1 MRTKSMRTKLRSKFS
16 LLFIVVAALIAIPAV
31 ALASAVDTSTV
42 DINVPSTSVTLAPG
56 DSENITINMLVK
68 GAQAGNAS
76 FKVNRDWTL
85 SGGTFTG
92 SNPQTFFVP
101 GPRTGQ
107 TAAATF
113 STTGTVTVA
122 PGQADGGPFNLKV
135 NAFDIT
141 NSNTQGG
148 KLEAGTFDTYA
159 VTVETPQ
166 NNDITAP
173 TITLTTPPDNAIYI
187 KNAVVNANYSC
198 ADEAGGSGLAS
209 CEGDVPDGDPINT
222 SIVNG
227 HTFTVNAADN
237 AGNMAQTVH
246 HYFVHYAF
254 AGFRSPVDNLPTL
267 NTVKAGSSVPIKFS
281 LSGNQ
286 GLGIIASGYPASD
299 AVLCDAA
306 PQDAIEQTVTAGG
319 SSLSYDSVA
328 DQYNYV
334 WKTDKAWAGTC
345 RQFVLK
351 LDDGTFHQANF
362 KLLK

>member
-1 MRTKSMRTKLRSKFS
+1 MRTKLRSKLS

-31 ALASAVDTSTV
+31 ALASDLDTSV
-42 DINVPSTSVTLAPG
+42 LDVNVPSTSVTLAPG
-56 DSENITINMLVK
+56 GSEDIAINMRVTGKQLGTATFTVY
-68 GAQAGNAS
+68 
-76 FKVNRDWTL
+76 RDWTL
-85 SGGTFTG
+85 SGGTFAG
-92 SNPQTFFVP
+92 SNPQLFTVK
-101 GPRTGQ
+101 PR
-107 TAAATF
+107 AADDPATTF
-113 STTGTVTVA
+113 STIGTVTVD

-135 NAFDIT
+135 AGFNIT
-141 NSNTQGG
+141 NSNANGA
-148 KLEAGTFDTYA
+148 KLEAGAADTYA

-173 TITLTTPPDNAIYI
+173 TIDLRRPADNATYI
-187 KNAVVNANYSC
+187 KNQPVTADYSC

-222 SIVNG
+222 STVAE
-227 HTFTVNAADN
+227 HTFTVDAADN
-237 AGNMAQTVH
+237 AGNTAQTIH

-254 AGFRSPVDNLPTL
+254 NGFRSPVDNLPTL
-267 NTVKAGSSVPIKFS
+267 NTVKAGSAVPIKFS

-286 GLGIIASGYPASD
+286 GLGIIASGYPASIKAECD
-299 AVLCDAA
+299 AV
-306 PQDAIEQTVTAGG
+306 PTDAIEQTVTAGG

-351 LDDGTFHQANF
+351 LDDGTLHQANF